1 MLGKRNI
8 IDNCEWLGEAG
19 MMKSGW
25 QGKMGVR
32 EERWAETVKIKDHL
46 RSSRET

>member
-25 QGKMGVR
+25 KGKMGVR
-32 EERWAETVKIKDHL
+32 EERWGKIANIKTHL
-46 RSSRET
+46 RET